1 MEFPFGQKL
10 FFYLCSAEDL
20 ARDLPII
27 FITFCR
33 TTKGRD
39 KGPREE
45 VVLPT
50 KKKRRLGMSEPRTKM
65 FKKRRD
71 AKWEKIVKKL
81 RVDDGFDKYRKEDI
95 VKEVV
100 NYMYVAKEKKW
111 LVKHK
116 FMLMSPLV
124 FVVGSG
130 DVLRNIWGF
139 MYGHGP

>member
-1 MEFPFGQKL
+1 
-10 FFYLCSAEDL
+10 
-20 ARDLPII
+20 
-27 FITFCR
+27 
-33 TTKGRD
+33 
-39 KGPREE
+39 
-45 VVLPT
+45 
-50 KKKRRLGMSEPRTKM
+50 MSEPRTKM